1 MYRVLEP
8 YTLSTIRIISDA
20 IWDENDD
27 ESMEERL
34 LHKLIHHCSSNPI
47 RNSIIKHQCDYFMDS
62 MVSHDILSFSKYYQ
76 YYEYYE

>member
-20 IWDENDD
+20 RWDENDD

-34 LHKLIHHCSSNPI
+34 LYKLIYRCSSNTI
-47 RNSIIKHQCDYFMDS
+47 RNVIIKHRQDIMDAN
-62 MVSHDILSFSKYYQ
+62 DILQFSKYYQ
-76 YYEYYE
+76 YYE